1 MAYAMS
7 MCILKQVL
15 FADTFIRVW
24 IKSESCILKQKNKL
38 KSTNS
43 WTKHLDSF
51 HSEQS
56 SLLSKTFKQCMTSW

>member
-1 MAYAMS
+1 MAYTMS

-24 IKSESCILKQKNKL
+24 IKSESYILKQKNKL

-51 HSEQS
+51 HS
-56 SLLSKTFKQCMTSW
+56 